1 MLGIIRIACIRKR
14 PSRCA
19 VLVLPF
25 SCTKHHWKKPRTF
38 GTMKLEAMFHCVQ
51 KCNLIFSPV
60 ETYLNPQR
68 SSRRPPSWIFIRNI
82 LFILPLGAEWMEWRS
97 VNSGIGMRNRKTGA
111 FYILAILIPE
121 LWIKKRA
128 LTLFHAKLVRIHTLL
143 ILQAIL
149 LSVKFGLT
157 IIVEYWWPPIYTMIK
172 DITGYLE
179 NVLVFLPGSKSLL
192 AGQPDNNIPVLFLPR
207 GD

>member
-1 MLGIIRIACIRKR
+1 MLGIIRIVCIKKR

-97 VNSGIGMRNRKTGA
+97 VHSGIGMRNRKTRV

-128 LTLFHAKLVRIHTLL
+128 LILFSFHRRAPLQSPTLPITVRYGPH
-143 ILQAIL
+143 
-149 LSVKFGLT
+149 
-157 IIVEYWWPPIYTMIK
+157 P
-172 DITGYLE
+172 LE
-179 NVLVFLPGSKSLL
+179 ISFSPS
-192 AGQPDNNIPVLFLPR
+192 
-207 GD
+207 